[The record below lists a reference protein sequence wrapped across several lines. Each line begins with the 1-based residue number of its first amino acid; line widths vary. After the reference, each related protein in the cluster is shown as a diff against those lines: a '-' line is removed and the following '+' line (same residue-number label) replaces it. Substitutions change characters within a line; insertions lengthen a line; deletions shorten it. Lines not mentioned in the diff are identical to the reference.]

1 MNKIHITFL
10 KTLFQ
15 QCPRRKCE
23 NLPKHLKSSRIF
35 GVILTNLILL
45 ISTSAS
51 RLRPS
56 LKSSMSI
63 RRSTVR
69 QERSKNRGSASVRS
83 VEANFGGL
91 VLGCIEARQYS
102 LHFPISKMFNSFCTA
117 PSSDIVITIRE
128 TLSVIVLCNF
138 VQNDSFVGPS
148 LMKR

>member
-91 VLGCIEARQYS
+91 VLGCIETDFCCIFQYLQSPLSGEKRSASTS
-102 LHFPISKMFNSFCTA
+102 LLPKKKKTFGGERPWIPCFT
-117 PSSDIVITIRE
+117 
-128 TLSVIVLCNF
+128 
-138 VQNDSFVGPS
+138 
-148 LMKR
+148 